1 VLQVQAARIRRFR
14 DALDELGYDALQR
27 SLRGGFPKVPFP
39 PYAEFSATLRRLPE
53 RQRTWFRLL
62 LLGRRLP
69 RRDVEAALG
78 PRLVD
83 DLLELG
89 VLHRR
94 QGTLDTGG
102 LALVSYRDRYLL
114 ASLDATYPTSRDRRL
129 PLYVGP
135 SSYRLADALPLG
147 RKFGTVLD
155 LCAGPG
161 LLGIVLAAAAERVV
175 LAELRPE
182 AVAAARFNVALNGLE
197 GKIDVVESDLYA
209 GVGRRRFDL
218 IAANPPFVAAPA
230 GARGSVYAD
239 GGPDGMTLVGPLV
252 AGLPDRL
259 RATGWGLLYLE
270 GPGDRERPFFAA
282 RLADVIGRR
291 LGVELLLL
299 ERTTIAAVLGQVRE
313 VDRTLRRRPPRAPR
327 LRQLYREQGASHY
340 HCLLA
345 RFRRGPGGVE
355 VTDGVPRGR

>member
-1 VLQVQAARIRRFR
+1 VLQVQAPRIRRFR
-14 DALDELGYDALQR
+14 DALDEFGYDALQR
-27 SLRGGFPKVPFP
+27 SLRGGFPRAPFP
-39 PYAEFSATLRRLPE
+39 PYAEFSATLRRGPE

-69 RRDVEAALG
+69 ARDVESALG
-78 PRLVD
+78 ARLVD

-94 QGTLDTGG
+94 QDALDAGG
-102 LALVSYRDRYLL
+102 LGLVCYRDRYLV
-114 ASLDATYPTSRDRRL
+114 ASLDAAYPTSRDRRL

-147 RKFGTVLD
+147 RRFGSVLD

-161 LLGIVLAAAAERVV
+161 LLGIVLAAAADRVV
-175 LAELRPE
+175 LAELLPE

-197 GKIDVVESDLYA
+197 GRVDVVESDLYA

-218 IAANPPFVAAPA
+218 VAANPPFVAGPA
-230 GARGSVYAD
+230 GTHGSVYAD

-252 AGLPDRL
+252 SGLPERL
-259 RATGWGLLYLE
+259 RTKGWALLYLE
-270 GPGDRERPFFAA
+270 GPGDRDRPFLAA

-299 ERTTIAAVLGQVRE
+299 QRTTIAGVLGQVRE
-313 VDRTLRRRPPRAPR
+313 VDRTLRRRPPRAPQ
-327 LRQLYREQGASHY
+327 LRRLYRDQGASHY
-340 HCLLA
+340 HSMLA
-345 RFRRGPGGVE
+345 RFRRGPGGVV
-355 VTDGVPRGR
+355 VTDGVPRTR